1 MTYKNTPRIFVTGY
15 MGADTRTLAEKI
27 AAETGYEMI
36 DLDAEIE
43 KADGRTIQRICMLMG
58 EHEYRNKEYEML
70 QELKNREGIVVL
82 CGDGIIFDDQ
92 NREVLEANTVVLADA
107 DTDINILWERAKDL
121 KNLPYAFMFFG
132 GNERKQQFLDLYE
145 QRKDIYKSLA
155 NSTY

>member
-1 MTYKNTPRIFVTGY
+1 MTYKNSSRIFVTGY

-70 QELKNREGIVVL
+70 QLIKNREGVVVL

-92 NREVLEANTVVLADA
+92 NREVLQDNCVVLADA
-107 DTDINILWERAKDL
+107 DTDIDTLWERAKDQ
-121 KNLPYAFMFFG
+121 KGLPYAFMNFG
-132 GNERKQQFLDLYE
+132 GEERKKQFIELYE
-145 QRKDIYKSLA
+145 QRIDIYKSLA
-155 NSTY
+155 K

>member
-1 MTYKNTPRIFVTGY
+1 MTYKNLPRIFVTGY
-15 MGADTRTLAEKI
+15 MGADTRGLSEKI

-43 KADGRTIQRICMLMG
+43 KLDGRTIQRICMLMG

-70 QELKNREGIVVL
+70 QTLKTREGIVVL

-107 DTDINILWERAKDL
+107 DTDINILWDRAKNL
-121 KNLPYAFMFFG
+121 KNLPYAFMNFG
-132 GNERKQQFLDLYE
+132 GEERKEKFIELYE
-145 QRKDIYKSLA
+145 QRKDIYKKLA
-155 NSTY
+155 E

>member
-1 MTYKNTPRIFVTGY
+1 MTYKNSPRIFVTGY
-15 MGADTRTLAEKI
+15 MGADTRALAENI
-27 AAETGYEMI
+27 AAETGYELI

-70 QELKNREGIVVL
+70 QTIKNREDVVVL

-92 NREVLEANTVVLADA
+92 NREVLQDNTVVLADA
-107 DTDINILWERAKDL
+107 DTDLEILWERAKNL

-132 GNERKQQFLDLYE
+132 GDERKQQFIELYE
-145 QRKDIYKSLA
+145 QRKEIYLELA
-155 NSTY
+155 K

>member
-1 MTYKNTPRIFVTGY
+1 MTYKNSPRIFVTGY
-15 MGADTRTLAEKI
+15 MGAATRALAENI

-70 QELKNREGIVVL
+70 QLLKNREGVVVL

-92 NREVLEANTVVLADA
+92 NREVLQDNTVVLADA
-107 DTDINILWERAKDL
+107 DTDIEILWERAKDQ
-121 KNLPYAFMFFG
+121 KGLPYAFMNFG
-132 GNERKQQFLDLYE
+132 GDERKKQFIELYE
-145 QRKDIYKSLA
+145 QRINIYKELA
-155 NSTY
+155 K